1 MALAETSAIDKI
13 EIVTVGDYKMIQL
26 RTSTVITKD
35 GVQIAQSYHRRVI
48 VPTDN
53 RSNETSEVQALCNQ
67 YHTSSAITAYRAAI
81 AARG

>member
-53 RSNETSEVQALCNQ
+53 WSNETSEVQALCNK

>member
-48 VPTDN
+48 VPPDN
-53 RSNETSEVQALCNQ
+53 WSNETSEVQALCNQ

>member
-1 MALAETSAIDKI
+1 MALAETSAVDKI
-13 EIVTVGDYKMIQL
+13 EIVTVGSYKMIQL

-48 VPTDN
+48 VPTDSW
-53 RSNETSEVQALCNQ
+53 SNETSDVQALCAQ